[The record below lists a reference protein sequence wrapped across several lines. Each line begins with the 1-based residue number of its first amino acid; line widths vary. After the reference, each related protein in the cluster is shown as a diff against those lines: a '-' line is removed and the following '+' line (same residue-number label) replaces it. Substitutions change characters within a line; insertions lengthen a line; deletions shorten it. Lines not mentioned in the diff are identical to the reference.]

1 MDSDP
6 YYSGLIG
13 RVMDVMGSNMWD
25 CFCGL
30 KPMWPTFKCGG
41 RTGTANR
48 VTLGSKHFGRSKT
61 RISIFLVWPLFG
73 WKDFRRL
80 AWMKQDFR
88 R

>member
-61 RISIFLVWPLFG
+61 RISIFLVSRCNFLFG
-73 WKDFRRL
+73 LSLVGRIFD
-80 AWMKQDFR
+80 D
-88 R
+88 